1 MSGTN
6 GKTAGMARCPSGMRK
21 LILLI
26 CLLLP
31 SFASPSAAQQRVE
44 HRSILELLFGRPQP
58 QPNETQRDEPQQRA
72 PRPHRH
78 TVTRL
83 QQAVATPDDQPAAAE
98 KLATAKTILVVGDFL
113 ANGLGSGLVDAFSAS
128 PGVAV
133 QTRGTIASGLVRPDF
148 YDWQATL
155 PQMMDSLKPAVVVV
169 MIGANDR
176 QRMTAPG
183 IDEKFGT
190 DIWLLAYEERVQA
203 LAKLVTARHIPL
215 LWIGLPPFGSDD
227 TTADIVRLNQ
237 LYKSQAE
244 AVGGEYID
252 IWDGFTDEDGKF
264 IVTGSDINGQ
274 QVRLRTADGINMTPA
289 GRRKMAFYAEKPLR
303 RLLGDQAS
311 PDITRLDTDK
321 TAEPAASTSEKA
333 DDAATHT
340 VPIGLSDPDLDG
352 GSTLLGSAPPA
363 PPATPSPRD
372 LLVEKGEVAP
382 APAGRVDD
390 FRLPANSSEKTQ

>member
-1 MSGTN
+1 MLEFFF
-6 GKTAGMARCPSGMRK
+6 GK
-21 LILLI
+21 
-26 CLLLP
+26 
-31 SFASPSAAQQRVE
+31 
-44 HRSILELLFGRPQP
+44 QP
-58 QPNETQRDEPQQRA
+58 PEQIETQRDDPPQRA
-72 PRPHRH
+72 PRPHRRV
-78 TVTRL
+78 VTRP
-83 QQAVATPDDQPAAAE
+83 QQAVVTLDDQPAAIE
-98 KLATAKTILVVGDFL
+98 KLPTAKTILVVGDFL
-113 ANGLGSGLVDAFSAS
+113 ANGLGNGLVDAFSAS
-128 PGVAV
+128 PGVTV

-176 QRMTAPG
+176 QRMTATG
-183 IDEKFGT
+183 LDEKFGS

-203 LAKLVTARHIPL
+203 FAKLATARHIPL
-215 LWIGLPPFGSDD
+215 LWVGLPPFGSDD
-227 TTADIVRLNQ
+227 ATADIVRLNQ
-237 LYKSQAE
+237 LYKSQVE

-264 IVTGSDINGQ
+264 VVTGSDINGQ

-303 RLLGDQAS
+303 RVLGDQAS
-311 PDITRLDTDK
+311 PDITRLDTDRAVDP
-321 TAEPAASTSEKA
+321 AESTSAKA

-352 GSTLLGSAPPA
+352 GSALLGNAPPT
-363 PPATPSPRD
+363 PATRPSPRD

-382 APAGRVDD
+382 APPGRVDD
-390 FRLPANSSEKTQ
+390 FRLPAGDAGKAQ